1 MCIRIFRRYE
11 LVVRLFGY
19 MLFSIG
25 ICSLSYGFELLSTT
39 LEQMLFWQNIEY
51 LGIVFIPVF
60 WLLFILKFTG
70 RDKYLTI
77 KNFIWILSIPV
88 ITLLMVWTNSFH
100 YLHFKSI
107 SIDFSESFPLLSVEF
122 GPWYYVYTL
131 YFYIL
136 LALGLVM
143 LIKEYRNSDPM
154 FKRQNL
160 IVLLAA
166 LIPWIANLAN
176 LVGFKPMGHIDIT
189 PFAFILTV
197 FMLSVGF
204 IRFRFLDIIPIARE
218 KVLEAMKEG
227 LIVLDNLDRIVDLN
241 RAIKMILS
249 ISGESLIGKNID
261 SVFPNQPELFEY
273 INDRKDGRLKIEFQ
287 RDGYPI
293 FMDVSITALFENRN
307 SYNGLIILT
316 RDITLQVGIENRF
329 RIQSDQLITTN
340 KLKDRLFS
348 IIAHDLRG
356 PLINLNEVI
365 KMLNSG
371 IISDAEFKLYIP
383 KLSNNISYTTGLLEN
398 LLFWSMSQ
406 LQGEIIKPLY
416 FNIKG
421 ITDNVIT
428 LFDNVI
434 KEKDITTE
442 NNLDPFSL
450 VYADLDM
457 IQLIVRNLISNA
469 IKFSEHGKSITITS
483 VINRKEFIMC
493 ISDSGVGISKENQN
507 KLFEQETFTT
517 RGTDNEEGTG
527 LGLFLCKDFIEKNGG
542 KIWVESKIGVGTKF
556 FVQIPNSPVNKKLL
570 DS

>member
-60 WLLFILKFTG
+60 WFLFILKFTG

-136 LALGLVM
+136 LALGVVM

-287 RDGYPI
+287 RNGYPI

-483 VINRKEFIMC
+483 VINRKKFIMC

>member
-11 LVVRLFGY
+11 LVVRWFGY

-25 ICSLSYGFELLSTT
+25 IWSLSYGFELLSTT

-131 YFYIL
+131 YFYII
-136 LALGLVM
+136 LALGVVM

-176 LVGFKPMGHIDIT
+176 LVGFKPMGHIEVT

-197 FMLSVGF
+197 FMFSIGF
-204 IRFRFLDIIPIARE
+204 SRFKLMDIIPIARA
-218 KVLEAMKEG
+218 KVLESMKEG
-227 LIVLDNLDRIVDLN
+227 LIVMDHLDRIIDLN
-241 RAIKMILS
+241 REIKMILS

-273 INDRKDGRLKIEFQ
+273 INDRKDGRLKIELQ
-287 RDGYPI
+287 RNGYPI
-293 FMDVSITALFENRN
+293 FMDVSITALFENKD

-316 RDITLQVGIENRF
+316 RDITRQVGIENRF
-329 RIQSDQLITTN
+329 RIQSDQLIATN

-348 IIAHDLRG
+348 IIAHDLRS

-365 KMLNSG
+365 RMMNSG
-371 IISDAEFKLYIP
+371 MISDAEFKLFMP
-383 KLSNNISYTTGLLEN
+383 QLSNNIGYTTGLLEN
-398 LLFWSMSQ
+398 LLFWSRSQ
-406 LQGEIIKPLY
+406 LQGEIIKPVY

-421 ITDNVIT
+421 ITDNIT
-428 LFDNVI
+428 ALFESTIRD
-434 KEKDITTE
+434 KDIITE

-450 VYADLDM
+450 VYADVDM

-570 DS
+570 DP

>member
-107 SIDFSESFPLLSVEF
+107 SIDFSESFPCLSVEF

-136 LALGLVM
+136 LALGVVM

-189 PFAFILTV
+189 LFAFILTV

-287 RDGYPI
+287 RNGYPI

-316 RDITLQVGIENRF
+316 RDISLQVGIENRF

-383 KLSNNISYTTGLLEN
+383 KLSNNISYATGLLEN